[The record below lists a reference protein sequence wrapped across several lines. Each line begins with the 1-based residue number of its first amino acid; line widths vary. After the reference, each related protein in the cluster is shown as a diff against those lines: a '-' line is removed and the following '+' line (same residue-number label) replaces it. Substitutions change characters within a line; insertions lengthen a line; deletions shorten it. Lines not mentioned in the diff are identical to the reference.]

1 MTQTSQTENQPPSSV
16 PEAVSRAFHTGMK
29 LHLNSEDIAFIA
41 GIQTYV
47 EIEHSFSL
55 EFSDL
60 EKIFYIVNEIAKSSQ
75 DNLSQRTH
83 NAVERL
89 LKNQMIIRVD
99 GGGISHRPV
108 YDVTQL
114 GKAIV
119 AYMTSKTKLTRQN
132 LTIITSRI
140 ISFLADIRRALTT
153 SGSQSFWEEKVL
165 MPLGIV
171 VSELLEAIEKRQKG
185 LDIEQ
190 QEVRSQISEL
200 LEKQWMDALEACETL
215 LSTTSGTLQELYRTL
230 LSENSTIKLGLND
243 IYEQAERHGQPKVL
257 EIVENIYNRLDQL
270 EQWGKERVASWSQY
284 YRRVNDFLQSIVRF
298 DPNREVSY
306 KLKEQIRSYPQDPWF
321 MQMIEP
327 TTYRTIR
334 EINLA
339 PKKESVTRDKQAV
352 EEDDTQIDDDGNRL
366 LDMMIEDVKSLI
378 KKNEPLDLA
387 NILEPYFEE
396 YSIDLIYPHIGTLM
410 DLILKEVNQLPEGS
424 LDWIVPVPELE
435 MQNLLLSKPRQKAE
449 GRRQKAEVKRS

>member
-1 MTQTSQTENQPPSSV
+1 MTQTSQAENQTPSSV
-16 PEAVSRAFHTGMK
+16 PEAVSRAFHTG
-29 LHLNSEDIAFIA
+29 LNIHLNSEDIAFIA

-47 EIEHSFSL
+47 DVEHSFSL

-60 EKIFYIVNEIAKSSQ
+60 EKIFYIVTEVARTNQ

-108 YDVTQL
+108 YDITQL

-119 AYMTSKTKLTRQN
+119 AFMNSNEKLTRQN

-140 ISFLADIRRALTT
+140 ISFLADIRRALKN
-153 SGSQSFWEEKVL
+153 SGTQSFWEEKVL
-165 MPLGIV
+165 MPLGVV

-190 QEVRSQISEL
+190 QEVRSEISEL
-200 LEKQWMDALEACETL
+200 LEKQWMEALEACESL

-230 LSENSTIKLGLND
+230 LSENSSIKLGLNE
-243 IYEQAERHGQPKVL
+243 IYEQAELNDQLKVL
-257 EIVENIYNRLDQL
+257 DIVENIYNRLDQL

-284 YRRVNDFLQSIVRF
+284 YQRVNDFLQSIVRF
-298 DPNREVSY
+298 DPNRELSHRV
-306 KLKEQIRSYPQDPWF
+306 KEQIRSYPTDPWYLKV
-321 MQMIEP
+321 IEP

-334 EINLA
+334 EINLT
-339 PKKESVTRDKQAV
+339 PKKESVTRDLQTIT
-352 EEDDTQIDDDGNRL
+352 EEDTQIDDDGNRI
-366 LDMMIEDVKSLI
+366 LDLMIEDVKNLI
-378 KKNEPLDLA
+378 KNKEPLDLA
-387 NILEPYFEE
+387 DILKPYFDE
-396 YSIDLIYPHIGTLM
+396 YTVDQIYPHIGTLM
-410 DLILKEVNQLPEGS
+410 DLILKEINRLPDGS
-424 LDWIVPVPELE
+424 VDWIAPVPELE
-435 MQNLLLSKPRQKAE
+435 MQNLILSKK
-449 GRRQKAEVKRS
+449 V

>member
-1 MTQTSQTENQPPSSV
+1 MTQTSQSDNHPPASV

-29 LHLNSEDIAFIA
+29 LHLNSEDLAFIA
-41 GIQTYV
+41 GVQTYI

-60 EKIFYIVNEIAKSSQ
+60 EKIFYIVNEVAKSSQ

-108 YDVTQL
+108 YDITQL

-119 AYMTSKTKLTRQN
+119 AYMTSNEKLTREN

-153 SGSQSFWEEKVL
+153 SGSQNFWEEKVL
-165 MPLGIV
+165 MPLGLV

-230 LSENSTIKLGLND
+230 LSENSTIKLGLSD
-243 IYEQAERHGQPKVL
+243 IYEQAEQHDQPKIL
-257 EIVENIYNRLDQL
+257 AIVESIYNRLDQL

-306 KLKEQIRSYPQDPWF
+306 RLKEQIREYPRDPWF
-321 MQMIEP
+321 LRMIEP
-327 TTYRTIR
+327 TIYRTIR
-334 EINLA
+334 EINLT
-339 PKKESVTRDKQAV
+339 PKKEPVTREIQA
-352 EEDDTQIDDDGNRL
+352 EISTDDQIDDDGNRI
-366 LDMMIEDVKSLI
+366 LDMMIEDVKNLI
-378 KKNEPLDLA
+378 QKNEPLDLA
-387 NILEPYFEE
+387 HILGPYFDE
-396 YSIDLIYPHIGTLM
+396 YTIDQIYPHIGTLM
-410 DLILKEVNQLPEGS
+410 DLILKEVSELPEGS
-424 LDWIVPVPELE
+424 LDWITPVPELE
-435 MQNLLLSKPRQKAE
+435 MQNLLIGIEAKGTRQK
-449 GRRQKAEVKRS
+449 RN

>member
-1 MTQTSQTENQPPSSV
+1 MTQTPQPDHQSPSSV
-16 PEAVSRAFHTGMK
+16 PEAVSRAFQSGMK

-41 GIQTYV
+41 GIQTYINV
-47 EIEHSFSL
+47 EHSFSL

-60 EKIFYIVNEIAKSSQ
+60 EKIFYIVTEVARSSQ

-108 YDVTQL
+108 YDITQL

-119 AYMTSKTKLTRQN
+119 AFMTSNEKLTRQN
-132 LTIITSRI
+132 LTIISSRI
-140 ISFLADIRRALTT
+140 ISVLADIRRSLTN
-153 SGSQSFWEEKVL
+153 SGTQNFWEEKVL
-165 MPLGIV
+165 MPLGVV

-190 QEVRSQISEL
+190 QEVRAEISEL
-200 LEKQWMDALEACETL
+200 LEKKWMEALEACESL

-230 LSENSTIKLGLND
+230 LSENSTIKMGLND
-243 IYEQAERHGQPKVL
+243 IYEQAEKNSQSKVL
-257 EIVENIYNRLDQL
+257 DIVEKIYNRLDQL

-298 DPNREVSY
+298 DPNRELSHRV
-306 KLKEQIRSYPQDPWF
+306 KEQIRAYPEEPWYLR
-321 MQMIEP
+321 MIEP

-334 EINLA
+334 DINLTTKKA
-339 PKKESVTRDKQAV
+339 PVTRDLQAIA
-352 EEDDTQIDDDGNRL
+352 ESDTLIDDDGNRL
-366 LDMMIEDVKSLI
+366 LDLIIEDVKQLM
-378 KKNEPLDLA
+378 KNDNPLDLA
-387 NILEPYFEE
+387 DILKPYFSK
-396 YSIDLIYPHIGTLM
+396 YSVDQVYPHIGTLM
-410 DLILKEVNQLPEGS
+410 DLILKEVNSLPEGS
-424 LDWIVPVPELE
+424 VEWILPVPELE
-435 MQNLLLSKPRQKAE
+435 MQNLILEQKK
-449 GRRQKAEVKRS
+449 G